1 MEYYCV
7 KCNKE
12 YASYQSLWIHNKKF
26 HPINNKSI
34 DKSDKLHDKS
44 IDKPKHKNYKCN
56 KCNKN
61 FIHYQSRWKHEK
73 KCKINKDDKNNETK
87 EINNKINILTEKIKI
102 LENKPTTVKNI
113 QNINNGM
120 INKGAVYNFL
130 SKPGDENIH
139 LLTEK
144 EIEYI
149 MDKELNCIVGLVEV
163 LNFNEKYPEN
173 HTFCTTA
180 LNDKYISTMNSD
192 TLIIEKQRKKD
203 FFDKILVDGINKMKI
218 LYEKLKS
225 KKTSKAIEYKNNIDK
240 LIEFVIVNNKGKKAY
255 VELMNTLTF
264 NKRHITQSTWFQLTN
279 NIIPNEP
286 KLINIEKEEKVIELY
301 ENFNDIFII
310 NSESKDESESD
321 SDSITNEINEIKIKN
336 ISYIV
341 NNMMIYIKNDD
352 GTQGTLYGKYI
363 NGKIK
368 KVKL

>member
-1 MEYYCV
+1 MEHYCI

-26 HPINNKSI
+26 HPNIVIKNQVTVTNSDHNKY
-34 DKSDKLHDKS
+34 
-44 IDKPKHKNYKCN
+44 NCTT
-56 KCNKN
+56 C
-61 FIHYQSRWKHEK
+61 K
-73 KCKINKDDKNNETK
+73 KCLANRHSKWRHEQKCKQKNNETN

-102 LENKPTTVKNI
+102 LENKPMTVKNIKNI

-203 FFDKILVDGINKMKI
+203 FFDKILVDGINKMKL

-286 KLINIEKEEKVIELY
+286 KLINIEKEQEHIELY

-310 NSESKDESESD
+310 NSETKDDESD
-321 SDSITNEINEIKIKN
+321 SDSMTNEINEIKIKN